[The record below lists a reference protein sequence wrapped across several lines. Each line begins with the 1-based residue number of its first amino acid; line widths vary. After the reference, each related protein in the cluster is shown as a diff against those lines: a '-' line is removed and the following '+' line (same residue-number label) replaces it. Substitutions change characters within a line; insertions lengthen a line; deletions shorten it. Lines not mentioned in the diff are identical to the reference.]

1 MKQELERGIEV
12 SRRIYRLFTEK
23 KPGYD
28 LEAQKLTEEIRDYLR
43 IPGVERVRLVNRY
56 DIEGITPEVYEQA
69 RSLIFSDLAVDLVYE
84 ENLPVKEDCRVLA
97 MEYLPG
103 QYDQRADSAIQSLQ
117 VIDPASQ
124 PQVKTAKLFVLIG
137 DISNNEFQKIKEKRI

>member
-23 KPGYD
+23 KSGYD

-84 ENLPVKEDCRVLA
+84 EA
-97 MEYLPG
+97 GEYWRWSIYPG
-103 QYDQRADSAIQSLQ
+103 SM
-117 VIDPASQ
+117 
-124 PQVKTAKLFVLIG
+124 
-137 DISNNEFQKIKEKRI
+137 ISGRTPLSSRFK